1 MELVRILLL
10 FFVKFPIS
18 SIIIFKKMN
27 FQFYSLEFQG
37 KSTVAV
43 HTANALVDQGF
54 KVLFWNFRISFFF
67 FVWKKNI

>member
-1 MELVRILLL
+1 
-10 FFVKFPIS
+10 
-18 SIIIFKKMN
+18 MN
-27 FQFYSLEFQG
+27 FQFYSFKFQG

-67 FVWKKNI
+67 FRQFFVFIPVIEINQKGWIIRC